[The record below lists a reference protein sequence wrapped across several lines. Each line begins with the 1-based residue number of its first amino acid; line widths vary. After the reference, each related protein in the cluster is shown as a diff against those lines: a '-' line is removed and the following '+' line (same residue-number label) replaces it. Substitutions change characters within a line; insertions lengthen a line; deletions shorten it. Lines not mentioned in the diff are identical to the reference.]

1 MPLILS
7 GTTGIS
13 GVDGSAGTPAAQGS
27 DTNTGLFFP
36 AADTVSLATA
46 GSERLRVFSS
56 GGMSLGNTTDPGA
69 TNLSVS
75 GTVADG
81 TAVIRPLVNGG
92 SWTYSSGTPST
103 IDLTTTMPS
112 WVKRITI
119 MLNGLSFAAGGIS
132 VVRVGS
138 GSLVTSGYT
147 SNSMSFATTPTITS
161 SSQTGGMGNI
171 GTSAAATTVNGTLIL
186 TSDGAN
192 TWTYS
197 QQIFRTTDNVSV
209 LASAFI
215 TLSGSLTHL
224 SLVAT
229 TSTFD
234 AGTVYWTYE

>member
-1 MPLILS
+1 
-7 GTTGIS
+7 
-13 GVDGSAGTPAAQGS
+13 
-27 DTNTGLFFP
+27 
-36 AADTVSLATA
+36 
-46 GSERLRVFSS
+46 
-56 GGMSLGNTTDPGA
+56 
-69 TNLSVS
+69 
-75 GTVADG
+75 
-81 TAVIRPLVNGG
+81 
-92 SWTYSSGTPST
+92 
-103 IDLTTTMPS
+103 
-112 WVKRITI
+112 
-119 MLNGLSFAAGGIS
+119 LSFAAGGIS